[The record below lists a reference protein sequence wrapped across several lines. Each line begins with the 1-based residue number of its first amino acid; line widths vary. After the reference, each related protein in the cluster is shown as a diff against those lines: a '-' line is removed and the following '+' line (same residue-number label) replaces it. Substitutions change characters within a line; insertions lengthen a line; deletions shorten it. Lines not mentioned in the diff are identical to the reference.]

1 LQLSFGV
8 SQPSAIRSEELLPT
22 FSLKTIVD
30 RLNEHHQRATYG
42 AVAALVGKTP
52 RNVMQGLKK
61 GWRYSWVVNQ
71 ETGEP
76 SEYHAL
82 QKHPQLRSR
91 DTVLVTPEDLA
102 AWLADPR

>member
-1 LQLSFGV
+1 
-8 SQPSAIRSEELLPT
+8 LLRP
-22 FSLKTIVD
+22 FSLPTIVD
-30 RLNEHHQRATYG
+30 RLNEFHQRATYG

-76 SEYHAL
+76 SEYHEL
-82 QKHPQLRSR
+82 QKHPQLFAR
-91 DTVLVTPEDLA
+91 DTILATPEALA
-102 AWLADPR
+102 AWLADPK